1 MSGRAPMPAKLIR
14 FIELHDG
21 NTAVDNADG
30 TLTVTYV
37 ALMAGIAYDKR
48 DTIAATAAAVRDI
61 LGY

>member
-1 MSGRAPMPAKLIR
+1 MPAKLIR

-21 NTAVDNADG
+21 NTAVDNGDG

-48 DTIAATAAAVRDI
+48 ETIPATATAVRDV